1 MIDIVI
7 FKIIAYPFVQLQKK
21 VKKESNYLFASVHR
35 RLGGAHRW
43 GDQTNMPELPKLPIP
58 TTCWDIKEKFNILRK
73 VSNHSP
79 SDSLKFEMKSFPIF
93 AGSGQVANSIGDQL
107 NSSESPNY
115 PSKMSL
121 YCQQG

>member
-58 TTCWDIKEKFNILRK
+58 TTCWGIKEKFNILRN
-73 VSNHSP
+73 VTSI
-79 SDSLKFEMKSFPIF
+79 KS
-93 AGSGQVANSIGDQL
+93 
-107 NSSESPNY
+107 
-115 PSKMSL
+115 
-121 YCQQG
+121 